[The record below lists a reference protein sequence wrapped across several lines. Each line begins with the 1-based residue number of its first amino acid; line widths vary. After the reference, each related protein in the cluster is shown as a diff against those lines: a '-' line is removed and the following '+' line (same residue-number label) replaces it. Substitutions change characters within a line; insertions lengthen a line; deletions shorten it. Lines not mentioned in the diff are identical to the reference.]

1 MPSPLDAALQQH
13 RAGRLEEAAALYWQS
28 LAAEPGCALAWN
40 MLGNVEYQRGHI
52 EDALQLIDK
61 AIELDPAAPAYRITL
76 GHVYRRKGELATAC
90 VCYRKALDLAP
101 DSSLAALSLAD
112 ALRRRG
118 ELVEAVAVLQGA
130 LTHRPD
136 HPEALAALGE
146 VCLLLEQPA
155 EAGLAFTRL
164 LGIQGDSADA
174 LFGLGVASSQQGN
187 EALAIRCFEK
197 SLVLRPEFPEAIYN
211 LGVIAAAQQRL
222 EPAEAWFRR
231 ALAIRPGYV
240 DAQVNLSAVLLRR
253 GRAAEARKHREAAYR
268 QQCVFVRSSRTAQR
282 TVLILFDAGRGNV
295 NLSHLFWSQQNNVID
310 WMIEYA
316 AEGQAEALPP
326 FDLVFNAMGDP
337 DMTGAA
343 GPPAAR
349 FIAAC
354 RRPVLNRPEAVAQ
367 TARDQLPALLQGIDG
382 LFVPDVRRIVAEP
395 GISTQMRDRL
405 PLLVRPVDTHGGE
418 GLQLATS
425 VDELDRIVSLGG
437 QPLYV
442 APFCDFRSDDGWYR
456 KYRVI
461 FIDRQPFPYHL
472 AISPHWLV
480 HYATADME
488 EHPWK
493 VEEERRFLE
502 HPERA
507 LGEAGLAAIAAI
519 GARMDLDYA
528 GVDFSVLG
536 DGRIVVFEANPVMFA
551 HPEDPQGV
559 LAHKNPYV
567 ARIFSA
573 FEALLARTASVAAA

>member
-1 MPSPLDAALQQH
+1 
-13 RAGRLEEAAALYWQS
+13 
-28 LAAEPGCALAWN
+28 
-40 MLGNVEYQRGHI
+40 
-52 EDALQLIDK
+52 
-61 AIELDPAAPAYRITL
+61 
-76 GHVYRRKGELATAC
+76 
-90 VCYRKALDLAP
+90 
-101 DSSLAALSLAD
+101 
-112 ALRRRG
+112 
-118 ELVEAVAVLQGA
+118 
-130 LTHRPD
+130 
-136 HPEALAALGE
+136 
-146 VCLLLEQPA
+146 
-155 EAGLAFTRL
+155 
-164 LGIQGDSADA
+164 
-174 LFGLGVASSQQGN
+174 
-187 EALAIRCFEK
+187 
-197 SLVLRPEFPEAIYN
+197 
-211 LGVIAAAQQRL
+211 
-222 EPAEAWFRR
+222 
-231 ALAIRPGYV
+231 
-240 DAQVNLSAVLLRR
+240 
-253 GRAAEARKHREAAYR
+253 
-268 QQCVFVRSSRTAQR
+268 
-282 TVLILFDAGRGNV
+282 
-295 NLSHLFWSQQNNVID
+295 
-310 WMIEYA
+310 
-316 AEGQAEALPP
+316 
-326 FDLVFNAMGDP
+326 
-337 DMTGAA
+337 
-343 GPPAAR
+343 
-349 FIAAC
+349 
-354 RRPVLNRPEAVAQ
+354 
-367 TARDQLPALLQGIDG
+367 
-382 LFVPDVRRIVAEP
+382 
-395 GISTQMRDRL
+395 MRDRL

-472 AISPHWLV
+472 AIASHWLV